1 MLQPGGFSFVTL
13 IHEFGHG
20 MGLAHPHDTGGGS
33 SVMPGVNPLV
43 IGDDGGKG
51 TYGLNQGVYTMMSYN
66 DGWEESPYGLAATN
80 NEGYGWLGSL
90 MAFDIAVIQDKYG
103 VNEDWAT
110 GNDTYVLKDVNEW
123 GVYIDAATGQP
134 AQHDATNAATTRD
147 GYYVG
152 QSTSYSSIWDA
163 GGIDEIK
170 YVGTRNT
177 TIDLR
182 PATLQYEVGGG
193 GFMSYAFGIY
203 GGFTIANGVT
213 IENASSGSG
222 NDTLIGNAVD
232 NHLNGGAGIDTT
244 DGGAGNDWHI
254 VDNLGDIV
262 IERFGEGSDRVL
274 ATGSYRLTDG
284 AWVEVVTA
292 ANQSATTAIN
302 LAGNSF
308 GQIIIG
314 NAGTNVLDGGGGI
327 DSLWGLTG
335 DDVYVANGA
344 ETIRELAGEGN
355 DRVLV
360 YANYTLNA
368 GAEVE
373 LISAADQAGTAALR
387 INGNEL
393 GNNIQANDGN
403 NILNGGGGND
413 TIWGLAGGD
422 VMNGGAGSD
431 VMIGGAGSDGYWFTD
446 VLGPSNVD
454 TVIGCGS
461 GDHLFLDDAVFA
473 GLGLGT
479 LAAGAFR
486 TGTTAQ
492 DADDRI
498 LYDAATGALYFD
510 ADGNGAGAAIHFASL
525 IGAPSLGAGDFT
537 VI

>member
-1 MLQPGGFSFVTL
+1 
-13 IHEFGHG
+13 
-20 MGLAHPHDTGGGS
+20 
-33 SVMPGVNPLV
+33 
-43 IGDDGGKG
+43 
-51 TYGLNQGVYTMMSYN
+51 
-66 DGWEESPYGLAATN
+66 
-80 NEGYGWLGSL
+80 
-90 MAFDIAVIQDKYG
+90 
-103 VNEDWAT
+103 
-110 GNDTYVLKDVNEW
+110 
-123 GVYIDAATGQP
+123 
-134 AQHDATNAATTRD
+134 
-147 GYYVG
+147 
-152 QSTSYSSIWDA
+152 
-163 GGIDEIK
+163 
-170 YVGTRNT
+170 
-177 TIDLR
+177 
-182 PATLQYEVGGG
+182 
-193 GFMSYAFGIY
+193 MSYAFGIY

-454 TVIGCGS
+454 TVIGYGS